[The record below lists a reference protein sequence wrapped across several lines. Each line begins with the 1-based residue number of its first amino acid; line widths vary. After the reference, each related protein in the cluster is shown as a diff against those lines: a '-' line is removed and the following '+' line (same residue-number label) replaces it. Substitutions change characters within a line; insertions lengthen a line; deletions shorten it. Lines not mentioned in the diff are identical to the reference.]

1 MINPRLHSLK
11 SNCEPGKAYSMP
23 YSSILEADLRE
34 GEQKNLLIWRRE
46 GWRLTFKFFDYINL
60 FEEVQK

>member
-1 MINPRLHSLK
+1 
-11 SNCEPGKAYSMP
+11 MP

-34 GEQKNLLIWRRE
+34 GAEKNLLIWRRE